1 MEWRPDR
8 TSKIPLYKQIA
19 NYLES
24 RILNGEFPP
33 GSRLPSERDLANQ
46 WKVNRSTV
54 TNAFEELR
62 SAGLVHRI
70 IGHGTVVNRDM
81 LGSRTKR
88 SPNWDMY
95 VKQGYYPPNNPL
107 NQKIY
112 RFIRTDEQI
121 INFAIGE
128 LSSDL
133 QPIKLMQDIYSS
145 IELCNDLG
153 YEHIQGNIT
162 LRETISEHMKTYR
175 NIESTPSSILITSGA
190 QQAIHLI
197 IRGLLKPGDAV
208 AIEDPSYA
216 YSLPIFHSEGL
227 HTHLLPVQNE
237 GIDPDQIIAL
247 HKRHRLKMLFLNPTY
262 QNPTGTTLGLE
273 RRRRILE
280 ICSKFGIAIVEDD
293 PYSIIGYDGASI
305 DSMKSMDKEGLV
317 LYVSS
322 LTKIIASGLRIGWIL
337 GPQTVINHLAD
348 VKQQFDFSHPSLPQ
362 LIAAKLLSS
371 KHFDEHIRRLREGL
385 KIKRDLTVRS
395 LENELKGIISF
406 FVPEGGIHLWCKLND
421 EEIDENLLFKESL
434 KNGVVFAPGSTL
446 GSDHK
451 YIRFTYG
458 RVETKFIPEG
468 IRRFAQSLKSLVQTC

>member
-33 GSRLPSERDLANQ
+33 GSRLPSERDLANR

-54 TNAFEELR
+54 NNAFEELR
-62 SAGLVHRI
+62 SAGLVQRI
-70 IGHGTVVNRDM
+70 IGHGTVVNRGM
-81 LGSRTKR
+81 MGNGTKQF
-88 SPNWDMY
+88 PNWDMY

-112 RFIRTDEQI
+112 QFIRTDEQM

-128 LSSDL
+128 LSADL
-133 QPIKLMQDIYSS
+133 QPIKLIQDICSS
-145 IELCNDLG
+145 IKLDSDLG

-162 LRETISEHMKTYR
+162 LREAISEHMKTYR

-216 YSLPIFHSEGL
+216 FSLPIFHSEGL
-227 HTHLLPVQNE
+227 NTHLLPVQNE

-262 QNPTGTTLGLE
+262 QNPTGTTLDLE
-273 RRRRILE
+273 RRRKILE

-293 PYSIIGYDGASI
+293 PYSIIGYDGAII
-305 DSMKSMDKEGLV
+305 DSMKSMDKEGVV

-348 VKQQFDFSHPSLPQ
+348 VKQQFDFSHPNLPQ

-385 KIKRDLTVRS
+385 KIKRDLTVQS

-434 KNGVVFAPGSTL
+434 KRGVVFAPGSTL

-458 RVETKFIPEG
+458 RVETKSIPEG
-468 IRRFAQSLKSLVQTC
+468 IRRFAQSLKSLIPTC